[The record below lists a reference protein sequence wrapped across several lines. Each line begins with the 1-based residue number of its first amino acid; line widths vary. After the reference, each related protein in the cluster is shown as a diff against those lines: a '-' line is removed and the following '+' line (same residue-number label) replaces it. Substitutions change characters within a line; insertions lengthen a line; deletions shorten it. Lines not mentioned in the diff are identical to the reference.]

1 MLLSFQQ
8 AQKKKEKK
16 KKKKHRSLKHET
28 YFKKKEKIKDPLDVG
43 YS

>member
-1 MLLSFQQ
+1 M
-8 AQKKKEKK
+8 KKKRKNKKEKK